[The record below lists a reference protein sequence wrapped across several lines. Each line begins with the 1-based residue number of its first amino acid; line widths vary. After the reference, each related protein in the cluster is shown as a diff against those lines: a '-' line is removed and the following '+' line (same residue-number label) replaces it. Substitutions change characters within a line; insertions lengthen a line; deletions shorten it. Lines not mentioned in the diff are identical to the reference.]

1 MPRGIDPR
9 DSAYLQGR
17 LWTPAVLRP
26 AAWWNAADLST
37 ISHSGGTISQWRDSS
52 GNGRHAS
59 GGTATLQTQNG
70 LNACYFSGT
79 GPMSISSA
87 GNQKISI
94 IAAVTPGTNTGG
106 TGYKGICANESGGSM
121 LLARTN
127 NLAWGTFG
135 GGPEPSTGTILSDNG
150 LKYILVIDGL
160 SSGSFFEN
168 GSAVGTYTATQ
179 GQSPAHLGGISTQ
192 AFVGQIL
199 EVLWFGVE
207 MSRPRRLALEG
218 YLSHKWAIGLTADHP
233 FVNRPPLIG
242 D

>member
-17 LWTPAVLRP
+17 LWTPAVLLP
-26 AAWWNAADLST
+26 SAWWNAADLST
-37 ISHSGGTISQWRDSS
+37 ISHSGGTISEWRDSS

-70 LNACYFSGT
+70 LSACYFSGT

-87 GNQKISI
+87 GTQDISI
-94 IAAVTPGTNTGG
+94 IAAVKPGTNTGA
-106 TGYKGICANESGGSM
+106 YKGICANESSGSM
-121 LLARTN
+121 LLGRTN
-127 NLAWGTFG
+127 NLAWGTFDFTPG
-135 GGPEPSTGTILSDNG
+135 AQPSTGTVLSDNG
-150 LKYILVIDGL
+150 LKYILVMDGL
-160 SSGSFFEN
+160 NSGSFFEN
-168 GSAVGTYTATQ
+168 GIGVGSYTSTL
-179 GQSPAHLGGISTQ
+179 GQTPANIGGISTQ

-199 EVLWFGVE
+199 EVLWFDAE

-233 FVNRPPLIG
+233 FANRPPLIG

>member
-17 LWTPAVLRP
+17 LWTPAVLLP
-26 AAWWNAADLST
+26 IAWWNAADLST
-37 ISHSGGTISQWRDSS
+37 ISHSGGIISQWRDSS

-70 LNACYFSGT
+70 LSACYFSGT
-79 GPMSISSA
+79 GPMSVSSA

-94 IAAVTPGTNTGG
+94 IAAVRPETLTGG
-106 TGYKGICANESGGSM
+106 TGYRGICANLSGGSM

-150 LKYILVIDGL
+150 LKYILVMDGL

-168 GSAVGTYTATQ
+168 GSAVGAYTATT

-192 AFVGQIL
+192 AFIGQIL
-199 EVLWFGVE
+199 EVLWLGVE
-207 MSRPRRLALEG
+207 MSRPNRLALEG
-218 YLSHKWAIGLTADHP
+218 YLSHKWAIRLNADHP